1 MSRASRRHDTTGE
14 EETQREPLPN
24 YKLGEKLGQGS
35 FGSVYRALNWH
46 TGETCAVKQIG
57 LTNIPKAQ
65 LPDIMANPNIVQYRG
80 FVKTND
86 SLYIILEYCEN
97 GSLHAVTKKFGRFPE
112 SLVGLYILQV
122 LHGLMYLHE
131 QGVIH
136 RDIKGSNILATKE
149 GSIKRQ
155 FRILPILITS
165 PIFCIESP
173 DARSLFTLSRKV
185 ADFGVATRAGGPSDS
200 DVVGSPYWMAPE
212 VVDQSGAT
220 TASDVWSLGALVIEL
235 VTGKPPYHFLDPM
248 PALFRIVNDDCPPIP
263 EGASPVVKDFLL
275 QCFQKDANLRISAKK
290 LLRHPWMLSAKR
302 QVEQTRRDQTNEAS
316 TRPLSGYSESV
327 QRVQEWNEAIKVDPH
342 PYRPHQSRPS
352 RKTTDESHR
361 RASADLTSVLQTKP
375 TLPVPAPPPSVQS
388 LFAVTQRAL
397 RLPANRQEEP
407 DDNWDNDFE
416 DDISISRIGCKLV
429 YGLAVLDKDHTN
441 AENARLHET
450 HDDDDELGNSATIR
464 PPSRPSL
471 AVDITTMPPII
482 EDYSDLVC
490 DDEAAF
496 EGRVLSLQA
505 QIFSRKRILHPKDIS
520 DSVLNTQ
527 ALTPSQAS
535 TGAERSASLGCNTRR
550 PLASLSNAGSSPVW
564 SGLTTRSDP
573 TCYESSP
580 VDAARRTMEKYS
592 EVGSED
598 YSDLFGKGTGACE
611 NDMTTAESLR
621 LTTRLSSKSWLG
633 DVDSDEDDPFAE
645 VDLASD
651 IESGDFEANIAR
663 DKHARLCDVVSDL
676 IDAISAETDEVTLRE
691 LALDLI
697 TILEESVEVRAH
709 FTQSHG
715 MLTAIELLRIT
726 RSREVIAI
734 LLRVV
739 NLVISS
745 DPPIL
750 EKICLVGGCPVMMV
764 FASNRYSREIRLE
777 AALFVGSVCRTSLLT
792 LQMFISC
799 CGLRTLVEMLMDES
813 YEEGKDL
820 VWMAVDGISRVFEMQ
835 FATPRTDFCRIF
847 SQEGLLE
854 PLSSALLSVA
864 TDEDELAESA
874 RAKIVRIFLLFAQAD
889 HKIASA
895 VAQRVVVLRLIKAVG
910 LLSEQLEL
918 LTILLKTIKHLTM
931 IPSALEVLQNA
942 NAIEVLV
949 RVLSRQMEGKLAAEV
964 QNHVVNALFNLCRL
978 SKARQEEAASAGAIP
993 ALKMLVAG
1001 SSPLKQF
1008 ALPIL
1013 CDFAHASKT
1022 CRRLLWRYDG
1032 LKFYVGLLH
1041 DPFWSIAAMDSILSW
1056 LLDEPAR
1063 VEQCLLEPSAV
1074 QSLNHLFCTAK
1085 STAFDAHLE
1094 PLNKILR
1101 TSTPLAAKLAAQNG
1115 FWKRII
1121 DRLARTSKTI
1131 ARLNL
1136 LRLAKTA
1143 WEALS
1148 IDRSER
1154 ERAAGI
1160 LGPAVARLAEHDPAI
1175 LVKEL
1180 AKELGKDLKR
1190 VRDRQLRG
1198 AAGLGLRKLRRA
1210 ASDGAAMLFLTRS
1223 GDLSASA
1230 TPSIREGGGEHRS
1243 TEPTSPRMISS
1254 ATPRSTGS
1262 GTPRTTS
1269 DLRYSSLA
1277 RRDLASTPL
1286 P

>member
-1 MSRASRRHDTTGE
+1 MSRASPRHDATAPEG
-14 EETQREPLPN
+14 TQIEPLPN

-65 LPDIMANPNIVQYRG
+65 LPDIMSEIDLLKNLHHPNIVQYRG

-149 GSIKRQ
+149 GSIK
-155 FRILPILITS
+155 L
-165 PIFCIESP
+165 
-173 DARSLFTLSRKV
+173 

-302 QVEQTRRDQTNEAS
+302 QVEQTRRDQSNEAS

-327 QRVQEWNEAIKVDPH
+327 QKVQEWNEAIKVDPH
-342 PYRPHQSRPS
+342 PYRPQQPRPS
-352 RKTTDESHR
+352 RPPADESHR
-361 RASADLTSVLQTKP
+361 RASVDLNSVLQTRP
-375 TLPVPAPPPSVQS
+375 TPSVPTPLPMAQS
-388 LFAVTQRAL
+388 LFVVAQPAL

-416 DDISISRIGCKLV
+416 DDISIAKIGL
-429 YGLAVLDKDHTN
+429 LDKESN
-441 AENARLHET
+441 PSSGRLPDT
-450 HDDDDELGNSATIR
+450 HDDDDEGGNSATLR

-471 AVDITTMPPII
+471 AVDVKAMPPIV

-505 QIFSRKRILHPKDIS
+505 QIFSKKRILHPKDIS
-520 DSVLNTQ
+520 DSVLNPQ
-527 ALTPSQAS
+527 VLTPSS
-535 TGAERSASLGCNTRR
+535 TPPGAERSASLKGTTRR
-550 PLASLSNAGSSPVW
+550 PLAPLSNAVSSPAW
-564 SGLTTRSDP
+564 SGSTARSDP

-580 VDAARRTMEKYS
+580 VDATRRTMEKYS

-598 YSDLFGKGTGACE
+598 YSDLIGKGTGASE
-611 NDMTTAESLR
+611 NGITTAESLR
-621 LTTRLSSKSWLG
+621 LATRLSSKSWLG
-633 DVDSDEDDPFAE
+633 DVDSDEEDPFAE
-645 VDLASD
+645 VDLAND

-676 IDAISAETDEVTLRE
+676 IDAISVEHDEVTLRE
-691 LALDLI
+691 LSLDLI

-709 FTQSHG
+709 FTQAHG
-715 MLTAIELLRIT
+715 MLTAIELLRVT

-764 FASNRYSREIRLE
+764 FASNRYSRDIRLE

-799 CGLRTLVEMLMDES
+799 CGLRTLVTMLMDES

-854 PLSSALLSVA
+854 PLSSALISVA
-864 TDEDELAESA
+864 TDQDELAESA

-910 LLSEQLEL
+910 LLSEQVDL
-918 LTILLKTIKHLTM
+918 LAILLKTIKHLTM

-1032 LKFYVGLLH
+1032 LKLYVGLLH

-1101 TSTPLAAKLAAQNG
+1101 TSTPLAAKLAAQHG

-1121 DRLARTSKTI
+1121 DRLGRTSKTI

-1148 IDRSER
+1148 NDRPER
-1154 ERAAGI
+1154 ERVATL
-1160 LGPAVARLAEHDPAI
+1160 LGPAVARLADHDQAI

-1180 AKELGKDLKR
+1180 AKELGKDLKK
-1190 VRDRQLRG
+1190 VRDGQLRG
-1198 AAGLGLRKLRRA
+1198 GVGLGVRKLRRT
-1210 ASDGAAMLFLTRS
+1210 ASDGAAMLFLSKAGAGLASTASSAGSNEVRS
-1223 GDLSASA
+1223 
-1230 TPSIREGGGEHRS
+1230 TPSTS
-1243 TEPTSPRMISS
+1243 SPRIPGA
-1254 ATPRSTGS
+1254 ATPRSTSSGTPRSTSS

-1269 DLRYSSLA
+1269 DHRRYSSLA
-1277 RRDLASTPL
+1277 RRDSTSTRSPL